1 VEGGLW
7 RSILG
12 WLLVVAGILVV
23 LLGAAAVGGSY
34 LPDAQD
40 PVGTRIVAAIV
51 IAVGLLLGA
60 GGIRLIRSGRRIAR
74 AAPKQPRLARRF
86 TRVHAVGY
94 AAAVVLGAAFG
105 VGAIIY
111 SFSLDGEVQSFRSS
125 HRCSTA
131 PDANCYQL
139 RDVVITGVD
148 ISHGRGGETD
158 TVHFTDSGS
167 SQEVAIHP
175 GALDSSVLRTGA
187 EGVATVWHGKYTNLD
202 VSGLSFA
209 TFDNPVGQRGE
220 WRLIGIV
227 VLGSFLLQA
236 AVLGGGFLYLRRR
249 AAARSAD
256 EGGLLGSA
264 ELLPPSAIGTTGY
277 PILPLVLHPSP
288 PKSRLLVWLVA
299 LPIAL
304 VGEFF
309 YFAQYGRV
317 VQWIVGVSSAL
328 LVVVGAV
335 WQFVLLP
342 RSAIY
347 VDDMSFGTVS
357 GLGRRKYWARGE
369 ATRVVLRTLNRG
381 RRTAPVLV
389 AMVVGPDGRARTR
402 FSVLL
407 YPEDALTQFAAA
419 LRVPLDMDS
428 LETPITPTQLEK
440 EIPGSM
446 SWAIRHATALGA
458 GIAIV
463 LIAGLLLVVGLNS
476 GPTQR

>member
-1 VEGGLW
+1 MEGGLW

-74 AAPKQPRLARRF
+74 AAPKTPRLARRF

-125 HRCSTA
+125 HRCPTA

-167 SQEVAIHP
+167 SREVAIHP

-202 VSGLSFA
+202 VS
-209 TFDNPVGQRGE
+209 
-220 WRLIGIV
+220 
-227 VLGSFLLQA
+227 
-236 AVLGGGFLYLRRR
+236 
-249 AAARSAD
+249 
-256 EGGLLGSA
+256 A
-264 ELLPPSAIGTTGY
+264 ETTGY
-277 PILPLVLHPSP
+277 LILPLVLHPTL
-288 PKSRLLVWLVA
+288 PKSRSIVWFVA
-299 LPIAL
+299 LPVAL
-304 VGEFF
+304 VFEFF

-317 VQWIVGVSSAL
+317 VQWTIGAASAL
-328 LVVVGAV
+328 LLAWGAI
-335 WQFVLLP
+335 WQLVLVP

-347 VDDMSFGTVS
+347 VDDLSFGKVS
-357 GLGRRKYWARGE
+357 GFGRRKSWDRSE
-369 ATRVVLRTLNRG
+369 AAGVVLRSLDRG
-381 RRTAPVLV
+381 RRVPALPS
-389 AMVVGPDGRARTR
+389 AFVVGPDGRARMR
-402 FSVLL
+402 FSAAL
-407 YPEDALTQFAAA
+407 YDEDSYTKFAEA
-419 LRVPLDMDS
+419 LRVPLNTDAVAV
-428 LETPITPTQLEK
+428 PIVPAQLEK
-440 EIPGSM
+440 EIPGST
-446 SWAIRHATALGA
+446 SWAARHATAVGA
-458 GIAIV
+458 GMATVGGAVI
-463 LIAGLLLVVGLNS
+463 LLLVELSS
-476 GPTQR
+476 GPSQR

>member
-1 VEGGLW
+1 MEGGLW

-23 LLGAAAVGGSY
+23 LLGAAAVGVSY

-51 IAVGLLLGA
+51 IAVGLLLGS

-74 AAPKQPRLARRF
+74 AAPKQLRRARRF
-86 TRVHAVGY
+86 TRVHTVGY

-125 HRCSTA
+125 HRCPTA

-167 SQEVAIHP
+167 SREVAIHP

-236 AVLGGGFLYLRRR
+236 AVLGGGLLYLRKRKAS
-249 AAARSAD
+249 AAVLTPRSA
-256 EGGLLGSA
+256 A
-264 ELLPPSAIGTTGY
+264 ETTGY
-277 PILPLVLHPSP
+277 LILPLVLHPTL
-288 PKSRLLVWLVA
+288 PKSRSIVWFVA
-299 LPIAL
+299 LPVAL
-304 VGEFF
+304 VFEFF

-317 VQWIVGVSSAL
+317 VQWTIGAASAL
-328 LVVVGAV
+328 LLAWGAI
-335 WQFVLLP
+335 WQLVLVP

-347 VDDMSFGTVS
+347 VDDLSFGKVS
-357 GLGRRKYWARGE
+357 GFGRRKSWDRSE
-369 ATRVVLRTLNRG
+369 AAGVVLRSLDRG
-381 RRTAPVLV
+381 RRVPALPS
-389 AMVVGPDGRARTR
+389 AFVVGPDGRARMR
-402 FSVLL
+402 FSAAL
-407 YPEDALTQFAAA
+407 YDEDSYTKFAEA
-419 LRVPLDMDS
+419 LRVPLNTDAVAV
-428 LETPITPTQLEK
+428 PIVPAQLEK
-440 EIPGSM
+440 EIPGST
-446 SWAIRHATALGA
+446 SWAARHATAVGA
-458 GIAIV
+458 GMAIV
-463 LIAGLLLVVGLNS
+463 GGAVILLLVELSS
-476 GPTQR
+476 GPSQR